1 MGEKAGLNGDSSSQQ
16 PSSEDEN
23 VKSTKK
29 ATLDNQNEET
39 GSTGLIF
46 VVSALMLTVFLVS
59 T

>member
-1 MGEKAGLNGDSSSQQ
+1 MGEKPGLNGDSSPQQ
-16 PSSEDEN
+16 LSSEDEN
-23 VKSTKK
+23 VKSTEE
-29 ATLDNQNEET
+29 ATLDNQDEET